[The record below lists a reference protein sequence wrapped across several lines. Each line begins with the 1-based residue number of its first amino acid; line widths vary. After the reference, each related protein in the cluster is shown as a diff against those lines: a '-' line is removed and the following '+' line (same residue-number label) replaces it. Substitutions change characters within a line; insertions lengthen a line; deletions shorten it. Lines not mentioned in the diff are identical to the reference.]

1 MLLQI
6 NAIQLEPTNPFEWAS
21 GLKSPIYCDNRK
33 LLSYPKSRNVVR
45 DAFVEAIKQQYPDVD
60 IIAGVATGAIAHG
73 MLVADIL
80 NLPFI
85 YVRSEAKKHGLE
97 NMIEGVAIPGKK
109 VVVIEDL
116 ISTGGSSLK
125 AVEALRNKG
134 MKVLGLIAIFTYG
147 FNKSYKAFE
156 NANCQLS
163 VLSNYESLINVAV
176 ENEILLP
183 NHMDILEKWQNDPE
197 NWTYNL
203 K

>member
-33 LLSYPKSRNVVR
+33 LLSYPKSRNIVR
-45 DAFVEAIKQQYPDVD
+45 DAFVETIKQQYPDVE

-73 MLVADIL
+73 MLVADML

-97 NMIEGVAIPGKK
+97 NMIEGEAIPGKK

-125 AVEALRNKG
+125 AVEALRNRG

-156 NANCQLS
+156 NANCPLS
-163 VLSNYESLINVAV
+163 VLSNYEALINVAIDK
-176 ENEILLP
+176 EILLP

-197 NWTYNL
+197 NWTDNL